1 MGRTPETDGA
11 QEAEAMRIDDDLDL
25 DDAELELSFARCG
38 GPGGQK
44 VNKTSSAV
52 VLRFSVTSSR
62 SLPEEVKVRL
72 TALAGS
78 RLDGDGVLVIHA
90 RRFRSQAKNRD
101 DALSRL
107 RSLIIRAMVK
117 PVARRTTG
125 PTRASRERRLA
136 DKRSRSALKST
147 RSRSPGGEAE

>member
-1 MGRTPETDGA
+1 
-11 QEAEAMRIDDDLDL
+11 MRIDDELEL

-44 VNKTSSAV
+44 VNKTSCAV
-52 VLRFSVTSSR
+52 VLRFNIASSP
-62 SLPEEVKVRL
+62 SLTEAVKERL
-72 TALAGS
+72 TVLAGS
-78 RLDGDGVLVIHA
+78 RLDGNGVLVIHA
-90 RRFRSQAKNRD
+90 RRFRSQAQNRD

-125 PTRASRERRLA
+125 PTRASKERRLA

-147 RSRSPGGEAE
+147 RSGSPGGEAD

>member
-1 MGRTPETDGA
+1 
-11 QEAEAMRIDDDLDL
+11 MRIDDDLEL

-52 VLRFSVTSSR
+52 VLRFDIASSH
-62 SLPEEVKVRL
+62 SLTDAVKDRL
-72 TALAGS
+72 TVLAGS
-78 RLDGDGVLVIHA
+78 RLDGNGVLVIHA
-90 RRFRSQAKNRD
+90 RRFRSQSQNRD

-125 PTRASRERRLA
+125 PTRASKERRLA

-147 RSRSPGGEAE
+147 RSGSPGGEAD